1 MQDSGREGK
10 IMLEESTEITVIGLD
25 FVQSILLIEEIRVV
39 GIALHINQ
47 IIPQG
52 GRAITVLDLWDCR

>member
-25 FVQSILLIEEIRVV
+25 FIQSILLIEEIKVV

-47 IIPQG
+47 IIQQG